1 MGLQE
6 IELSFFEN
14 SVCFS
19 CSLCHKH
26 IVQNILLQISQSFK
40 VYQFFALSQ
49 NIMLYNITN
58 QLISK
63 EGTFMKKIGLI
74 GGMGPVSTIDYYQQ
88 LVTKFQQVHPN
99 ICPPIV
105 IDSLDVFELLT
116 LEETGN
122 KQALLRVLL
131 TSLNNLKNA
140 GASLAA
146 LTANTPHMVFDELVS
161 VSPLPLISI
170 VDSTLAAIKKNK
182 QTKIGL
188 LGTKMTMELGF
199 YQKRLQSADINLVTP
214 SAEQID
220 TIHQIISKELE
231 VGIVTTQSKQKL
243 LEIIKKMSSKN
254 NLDGIILG
262 CTELPLILSQK
273 DIAITV
279 YDTVSIHVDDIL
291 NVALQE

>member
-1 MGLQE
+1 
-6 IELSFFEN
+6 
-14 SVCFS
+14 
-19 CSLCHKH
+19 
-26 IVQNILLQISQSFK
+26 
-40 VYQFFALSQ
+40 
-49 NIMLYNITN
+49 
-58 QLISK
+58 
-63 EGTFMKKIGLI
+63 MKKIGLI